1 MKIEIGI
8 PKNFIPER
16 EYAIKVLFDT
26 LLGVDYEV
34 IPRVGI
40 KDYVIRVSDGKK
52 LIIQDHFFSALS
64 ESEGYLDKK
73 NLPTQAALTAYENDL
88 PEAVIIYGNNYFA
101 QTEENTVLGIDVFA
115 SSFFMLTRW
124 EEVVNNKKDSHQRF
138 SHQQAYAYQQNFLH
152 RPVVNEYAE
161 LLRRLLLQLGYK
173 GGFKKQE
180 FQLIPTHDV
189 DHIRY
194 WKSEHQMKRQL
205 GGDILKRYNPLMAL
219 KTYKEYQNVAQGK
232 IKDPYDTFDFL
243 MTKSE
248 EAGLKSRF
256 YFIAGGKTEHEGN
269 YDIRSKEA
277 KSLIQQIKERGHII
291 GIHPSYDSYLDVEML
306 KNEKQILEEVAEQD
320 ITEGRQHYLRFSVPE
335 TWQNWDD
342 AGLKI
347 DSTMNYAGYEG
358 YRCGTGNEFPV
369 FNVKTRSQL
378 KLIERPLILM
388 DTNPIIHNFN
398 QINKDYKEVNSY
410 FIEKSRLYAMP
421 LTVLFHNSVFS
432 MYRKHG
438 LENAYKNLLGKI

>member
-8 PKNFIPER
+8 PKSFIPER

-26 LLGVDYEV
+26 LLGVDYELR
-34 IPRVGI
+34 PRIGI
-40 KDYVIRVSDGKK
+40 RDYIIRVSGGKK
-52 LIIQDHFFSALS
+52 LIVQDHFFSSLD
-64 ESEGYLDKK
+64 ENEGYLDKK

-88 PEAVIIYGNNYFA
+88 PETVIIYGSNYFA
-101 QTEENTVLGIDVFA
+101 QTEENTVLGIDIFA

-124 EEVVNNKKDSHQRF
+124 EEVVINKKDSHQRF
-138 SHQQAYAYQQNFLH
+138 YHQQAYAYQQNFLH

-194 WKSEHQMKRQL
+194 WKSEHQMKRQV
-205 GGDILKRYNPLMAL
+205 GGDVLKRYNPLLAL
-219 KTYKEYQNVAQGK
+219 KTYKEYHKVAKG
-232 IKDPYDTFDFL
+232 IMKDPYDTFDFL

-248 EAGLKSRF
+248 EAGLQSRF
-256 YFIAGGKTEHEGN
+256 YFIAGGKTDHEGN
-269 YDIRSKEA
+269 YDIRSKES
-277 KSLIQQIKERGHII
+277 KNLIQQIKERRHII

-306 KNEKQILEEVAEQD
+306 KNEKQILEEVAEQE
-320 ITEGRQHYLRFSVPE
+320 INEGRQHYLRFAVPE
-335 TWQNWDD
+335 TWQNWED
-342 AGLKI
+342 AGLKV
-347 DSTMNYAGYEG
+347 DSSMNYAGYEG

-369 FNVKTRSQL
+369 FNVKTRKEL
-378 KLIERPLILM
+378 KLHERPLILM
-388 DTNPIIHNFN
+388 DTNPITHHFSPS
-398 QINKDYKEVNSY
+398 YKNYDGVSSY
-410 FIEKSRLYAMP
+410 FIEQSRLFAMP

-432 MYRKHG
+432 MYQKHG
-438 LENAYKNLLGKI
+438 LENAYKNIFSKL